1 MSKTMTFKEAADAWY
16 AVADKYSEFGA
27 YDTEPRAEFA
37 QIVIDLAHGQEPVVP
52 TRASGISYGG
62 TSPTWQLY
70 SEMKGNGLAAIALT
84 RAARKVVKIGLV
96 DREGA
101 IRYAEYQGW
110 A

>member
-1 MSKTMTFKEAADAWY
+1 MTVTTFKEAADAWY
-16 AVADKYSEFGA
+16 ATAEKFSRFGA
-27 YDTEPRAEFA
+27 CDTEPRAEFA
-37 QIVIDLAHGQEPVVP
+37 QIVLDLVYDRAHYGQPPQVP
-52 TRASGISYGG
+52 TTVDG
-62 TSPTWQLY
+62 WQLY

-84 RAARKVVKIGLV
+84 RAARKVVKIGLA

>member
-16 AVADKYSEFGA
+16 AVADKYSDFGA

-37 QIVIDLAHGQEPVVP
+37 QIVIDLVYDRAHYGKSPVVP
-52 TRASGISYGG
+52 TTVEG
-62 TSPTWQLY
+62 WQLF

-84 RAARKVVKIGLV
+84 RAARKVVEIGLA